1 MVHFKS
7 HLYRRGHHRA
17 QCCPRFSQHLH
28 LWIGHSGLTG
38 GCFWKIL
45 EIELAIFLESLDPY
59 WSGKNEK
66 RLSEGHFVC
75 FSRVS
80 KWQFFNFQC
89 KYDTLHIFNKTMQD
103 RKFWRVTLKFLVNL
117 DPFTNSCVAV
127 FCENAYFWRNE
138 AKKMAKKF
146 KKWPI
151 CAFLMLLLQN
161 YIPSNNMD
169 STQWKHIAPI
179 YWCNSE

>member
-1 MVHFKS
+1 MNK
-7 HLYRRGHHRA
+7 RCA
-17 QCCPRFSQHLH
+17 QWKTKRDPTKEWQVKGKEATVQMCK
-28 LWIGHSGLTG
+28 HSGLTG
-38 GCFWKIL
+38 GCFLKIL
-45 EIELAIFLESLDPY
+45 EIELAFFLESLDPY

-138 AKKMAKKF
+138 AKKNGKKIQKMA
-146 KKWPI
+146 
-151 CAFLMLLLQN
+151 
-161 YIPSNNMD
+161 NMCFFNATITKLH
-169 STQWKHIAPI
+169 SFQ
-179 YWCNSE
+179 